1 MRNTAKKATVR
12 LSDIAKETGYS
23 LSTVSKALNGRA
35 DVSEETRQTINAV
48 LKRYGYSRKATGAKS
63 QRIIEIVFQDFDNVW
78 ALEVLRGAIR
88 EAKQHNL
95 SIITTEGGNRQH
107 PDSSWI
113 DSMLRRQANG
123 AILVFLNLT
132 RIERN
137 KLHSRGIPFVL
148 FDPFGNPDLDTLS
161 VHADNWTGGV
171 IATRHL
177 LALGHTRI
185 GIITGPEEM
194 MCSKARLDGYTSA
207 LAEHGI
213 EADPELI
220 AEGDFTTAGGYAQ
233 SISLLERPN
242 RPTAIF
248 AGSGSAGHGRLRGG
262 KAAGITYSRGFI
274 RGRIRRCADCRIPW
288 PGADHRTA
296 AAPRHGKGRRTHA
309 GRGAVHQ
316 RRGPTAH
323 HHADIASGTQQH
335 TATRGLIS
343 GANLT
348 GTTGGRI
355 QRS

>member
-1 MRNTAKKATVR
+1 MRNTTKKATVR

-35 DVSEETRQTINAV
+35 DVSEETWQTINAV

-78 ALEVLRGAIR
+78 ALEVLRGTIR
-88 EAKQHNL
+88 EAKLHDLNV
-95 SIITTEGGNRQH
+95 ITTEGGNRQH

-113 DSMLRRQANG
+113 DNMLRRQTDG
-123 AILVFLNLT
+123 AILVFSSLT

-148 FDPFGNPDLDTLS
+148 FDPFGNPDPDTLS
-161 VHADNWTGGV
+161 VQADNWTGGV

-220 AEGDFTTAGGYAQ
+220 TEGDFTTSGGYAQ
-233 SISLLERPN
+233 SISLLKRPN

-248 AGSGSAGHGRLRGG
+248 AGSDLQAMGVYE
-262 KAAGITYSRGFI
+262 AARQLGL
-274 RGRIRRCADCRIPW
+274 RIPEDLSVV
-288 PGADHRTA
+288 GFDDVQTA
-296 AAPRHGKGRRTHA
+296 AFLGPALTTVRQPLQDMARA
-309 GRGAVHQ
+309 AVRMLVEALSTGDVIQPHIIM
-316 RRGPTAH
+316 PT
-323 HHADIASGTQQH
+323 SLVVCNSTQQ
-335 TATRGLIS
+335 LED
-343 GANLT
+343 
-348 GTTGGRI
+348 
-355 QRS
+355 

>member
-48 LKRYGYSRKATGAKS
+48 LKRYGYSRKATGTKS

-88 EAKQHNL
+88 EAKLHDLNV
-95 SIITTEGGNRQH
+95 ITTEGGNRQH

-113 DSMLRRQANG
+113 DNMLRRQTDG
-123 AILVFLNLT
+123 AILVFSSLT

-148 FDPFGNPDLDTLS
+148 FDPFGNPDPDTLS
-161 VHADNWTGGV
+161 VQADNWTGGV

-185 GIITGPEEM
+185 GIITGPEE
-194 MCSKARLDGYTSA
+194 K
-207 LAEHGI
+207 
-213 EADPELI
+213 
-220 AEGDFTTAGGYAQ
+220 
-233 SISLLERPN
+233 RPN

-248 AGSGSAGHGRLRGG
+248 AGSDLQAMGVYE
-262 KAAGITYSRGFI
+262 AARQLGL
-274 RGRIRRCADCRIPW
+274 RIPEDLSVV
-288 PGADHRTA
+288 GFDDVQTA
-296 AAPRHGKGRRTHA
+296 AFLGPALTTVRQPLQDMARA
-309 GRGAVHQ
+309 AVRMLVEALSTDDVIQPHIIM
-316 RRGPTAH
+316 PT
-323 HHADIASGTQQH
+323 SLVVRNSTQQLE
-335 TATRGLIS
+335 G
-343 GANLT
+343 
-348 GTTGGRI
+348 
-355 QRS
+355 

>member
-88 EAKQHNL
+88 EAKLHDLNV
-95 SIITTEGGNRQH
+95 ITTEGGNRQH

-113 DSMLRRQANG
+113 DNMLRRQTDG
-123 AILVFLNLT
+123 AILVFSSLT

-148 FDPFGNPDLDTLS
+148 FDPFGNPDPDTLS
-161 VHADNWTGGV
+161 VQADNWTG
-171 IATRHL
+171 
-177 LALGHTRI
+177 

-213 EADPELI
+213 KTDPELI
-220 AEGDFTTAGGYAQ
+220 TEGDFTTSGGYAQ
-233 SISLLERPN
+233 AISLLERPN

-248 AGSGSAGHGRLRGG
+248 AGSDLQAMGVYE
-262 KAAGITYSRGFI
+262 AARQLGL
-274 RGRIRRCADCRIPW
+274 RIPEDLSVV
-288 PGADHRTA
+288 GFDDVQTA
-296 AAPRHGKGRRTHA
+296 AFLGPALTTVRQPLQDMARA
-309 GRGAVHQ
+309 AVRMLVEALSTDVIQPHIIM
-316 RRGPTAH
+316 PT
-323 HHADIASGTQQH
+323 SLVVRNSTPQLEG
-335 TATRGLIS
+335 
-343 GANLT
+343 
-348 GTTGGRI
+348 
-355 QRS
+355 

>member
-1 MRNTAKKATVR
+1 MRNTTKKATVR

-48 LKRYGYSRKATGAKS
+48 LKRYGYSRKATGTKS

-88 EAKQHNL
+88 EAKLHDLNV
-95 SIITTEGGNRQH
+95 ITTEGGNRQH

-113 DSMLRRQANG
+113 DNMLRRQTDG
-123 AILVFLNLT
+123 AILVFSSLT
-132 RIERN
+132 RIKRN

-148 FDPFGNPDLDTLS
+148 FDPFGNPDPDTLS
-161 VHADNWTGGV
+161 VQADNWTGGV

-213 EADPELI
+213 ETDPELI
-220 AEGDFTTAGGYAQ
+220 TEGDFTTSGGYAQ

-248 AGSGSAGHGRLRGG
+248 AGSDLQAMGVYEAARQLGLR
-262 KAAGITYSRGFI
+262 IPEDLSVVGFDDVQT
-274 RGRIRRCADCRIPW
+274 GIPW

-309 GRGAVHQ
+309 GRGAVH
-316 RRGPTAH
+316 RRRDPTAH

>member
-48 LKRYGYSRKATGAKS
+48 LKRYGYSRKATSTKS

-88 EAKQHNL
+88 EAKLHDLNV
-95 SIITTEGGNRQH
+95 ITTEGGNRQH

-113 DSMLRRQANG
+113 DNMLRRQTDG
-123 AILVFLNLT
+123 AILVFSSLT

-148 FDPFGNPDLDTLS
+148 FDPFGNPDPDTLS
-161 VHADNWTGGV
+161 VQADNWTGGV

-213 EADPELI
+213 KTDPELI
-220 AEGDFTTAGGYAQ
+220 TEA
-233 SISLLERPN
+233 ISPLPAVTRRPSH
-242 RPTAIF
+242 F
-248 AGSGSAGHGRLRGG
+248 W
-262 KAAGITYSRGFI
+262 K
-274 RGRIRRCADCRIPW
+274 GRIVQPQSSPAAICRPWASTRRQDSWDYVFPRIYPWSDSTMCRLPHSL
-288 PGADHRTA
+288 A
-296 AAPRHGKGRRTHA
+296 RR
-309 GRGAVHQ
+309 
-316 RRGPTAH
+316 
-323 HHADIASGTQQH
+323 
-335 TATRGLIS
+335 
-343 GANLT
+343 
-348 GTTGGRI
+348 
-355 QRS
+355 

>member
-1 MRNTAKKATVR
+1 M
-12 LSDIAKETGYS
+12 
-23 LSTVSKALNGRA
+23 
-35 DVSEETRQTINAV
+35 
-48 LKRYGYSRKATGAKS
+48 
-63 QRIIEIVFQDFDNVW
+63 FQDFDNVW

-88 EAKQHNL
+88 EAKQHDL

-113 DSMLRRQANG
+113 DNMLRRQANG
-123 AILVFLNLT
+123 AILVFSNLT

-185 GIITGPEEM
+185 GIITGPEKM

-220 AEGDFTTAGGYAQ
+220 TEGDFTTSGGYAQ
-233 SISLLERPN
+233 SISLLKRPN

-248 AGSGSAGHGRLRGG
+248 AGSDLQAMGVYE
-262 KAAGITYSRGFI
+262 AARQLGL
-274 RGRIRRCADCRIPW
+274 RIPEDLSVV
-288 PGADHRTA
+288 GFDDVQTA
-296 AAPRHGKGRRTHA
+296 AFLGPALTTVRQPLQDMARA
-309 GRGAVHQ
+309 AVRMLVEALSTDDVIQPHIIM
-316 RRGPTAH
+316 PT
-323 HHADIASGTQQH
+323 SLVVRNSTQQLE
-335 TATRGLIS
+335 G
-343 GANLT
+343 
-348 GTTGGRI
+348 
-355 QRS
+355 

>member
-1 MRNTAKKATVR
+1 MRNTTKKATVR

-48 LKRYGYSRKATGAKS
+48 LKRYGYSRKSTSAKS

-88 EAKQHNL
+88 EAKQHDL

-113 DSMLRRQANG
+113 DNMLRRQANG
-123 AILVFLNLT
+123 AILVFSNLT
-132 RIERN
+132 RIEQN
-137 KLHSRGIPFVL
+137 KLHSRGVPFVL

-220 AEGDFTTAGGYAQ
+220 TEGDFTTSGGYAQ
-233 SISLLERPN
+233 SISLLKRPN

-248 AGSGSAGHGRLRGG
+248 AGSDLQAMGVYE
-262 KAAGITYSRGFI
+262 AARQLGL
-274 RGRIRRCADCRIPW
+274 RIPEDLSVV
-288 PGADHRTA
+288 GFDDVQTA
-296 AAPRHGKGRRTHA
+296 AFLGPALTTVRQPLQDMARA
-309 GRGAVHQ
+309 AVRMLVEALSTGDVIRPHIIM
-316 RRGPTAH
+316 PT
-323 HHADIASGTQQH
+323 SLVVRNSTQQLE
-335 TATRGLIS
+335 G
-343 GANLT
+343 
-348 GTTGGRI
+348 
-355 QRS
+355 

>member
-1 MRNTAKKATVR
+1 MRNTTKKATVR

-88 EAKQHNL
+88 EAKLHDLNV
-95 SIITTEGGNRQH
+95 ITTEGGNRQH

-113 DSMLRRQANG
+113 DNMLRRQTDG
-123 AILVFLNLT
+123 VILVFSSLT

-148 FDPFGNPDLDTLS
+148 FDPFGNPDPDTLS
-161 VHADNWTGGV
+161 VQADNWTGGDDV
-171 IATRHL
+171 FQSTSGRIYISARGTWNRSRSRTYHRRRFHHFRRLRTVHL
-177 LALGHTRI
+177 
-185 GIITGPEEM
+185 PVE
-194 MCSKARLDGYTSA
+194 
-207 LAEHGI
+207 
-213 EADPELI
+213 
-220 AEGDFTTAGGYAQ
+220 TTESSDRNLRRQ
-233 SISLLERPN
+233 R
-242 RPTAIF
+242 
-248 AGSGSAGHGRLRGG
+248 SAGHGRLRGG

-288 PGADHRTA
+288 PGADHRTT

-309 GRGAVHQ
+309 GRSAVH
-316 RRGPTAH
+316 RRDPTAH

-335 TATRGLIS
+335 TATRRLIS

-348 GTTGGRI
+348 GTTGGRT

>member
-1 MRNTAKKATVR
+1 MRNTTKKATVR

-88 EAKQHNL
+88 EAKLHDLNV
-95 SIITTEGGNRQH
+95 ITTEGGNRQH

-113 DSMLRRQANG
+113 DNMLRRQTDG
-123 AILVFLNLT
+123 AILVFSSLT

-148 FDPFGNPDLDTLS
+148 FDPFGNPDPDTLS
-161 VHADNWTGGV
+161 VQADNWTGGV

-220 AEGDFTTAGGYAQ
+220 TEGDFTTSGGYAQ
-233 SISLLERPN
+233 SISLLKRPN

-248 AGSGSAGHGRLRGG
+248 AGSDLQAMGVYEA
-262 KAAGITYSRGFI
+262 
-274 RGRIRRCADCRIPW
+274 
-288 PGADHRTA
+288 A

-309 GRGAVHQ
+309 GRSAVH
-316 RRGPTAH
+316 RRDPTAH

-335 TATRGLIS
+335 TATRRLIS

-348 GTTGGRI
+348 GTTGGRT

>member
-48 LKRYGYSRKATGAKS
+48 LKRYGYSRKATGTKS

-88 EAKQHNL
+88 EAKLHDLNV
-95 SIITTEGGNRQH
+95 ITTEGGNRQH

-113 DSMLRRQANG
+113 DNMLRRQANG
-123 AILVFLNLT
+123 AILVFSNLT

-148 FDPFGNPDLDTLS
+148 FDPFGNPDPDTLS
-161 VHADNWTGGV
+161 VQADNWTGGV

-194 MCSKARLDGYTSA
+194 MCSKARLDRIYISA
-207 LAEHGI
+207 CGTWNRNRSRTYHRRRFHHFRRLRTVHLPVE
-213 EADPELI
+213 
-220 AEGDFTTAGGYAQ
+220 TTKSSDRNLRRQ
-233 SISLLERPN
+233 R
-242 RPTAIF
+242 
-248 AGSGSAGHGRLRGG
+248 SAGHGRLRGG

-296 AAPRHGKGRRTHA
+296 AAPRYGKGRRTNA
-309 GRGAVHQ
+309 GRGAVH
-316 RRGPTAH
+316 RRRDPTAH

-348 GTTGGRI
+348 GTTGGRT

>member
-48 LKRYGYSRKATGAKS
+48 LKRYGYSRKATGTKS

-88 EAKQHNL
+88 EAKLHDLNV
-95 SIITTEGGNRQH
+95 ITTEGGNRQH

-113 DSMLRRQANG
+113 DNMLRRQTDG
-123 AILVFLNLT
+123 AILVFSSLT

-148 FDPFGNPDLDTLS
+148 FDPFGNPDPDTLS
-161 VHADNWTGGV
+161 VQADNWTGGV

-213 EADPELI
+213 KTDPELI
-220 AEGDFTTAGGYAQ
+220 TEGDFTTSGGYAQ
-233 SISLLERPN
+233 AISLLERPN

-248 AGSGSAGHGRLRGG
+248 AGSDLQAMGVYE
-262 KAAGITYSRGFI
+262 AARQLGL
-274 RGRIRRCADCRIPW
+274 RIPEDLSVV
-288 PGADHRTA
+288 GFDDVQTA
-296 AAPRHGKGRRTHA
+296 AFLGPALTTVRQPLQDMARA
-309 GRGAVHQ
+309 AVRMLVEALSTDDVIQPHIIM
-316 RRGPTAH
+316 PT
-323 HHADIASGTQQH
+323 SLVVRNSTQQLE
-335 TATRGLIS
+335 G
-343 GANLT
+343 
-348 GTTGGRI
+348 
-355 QRS
+355 

>member
-48 LKRYGYSRKATGAKS
+48 LKRYGYSRKATSTKS

-88 EAKQHNL
+88 EAKLHDLNV
-95 SIITTEGGNRQH
+95 ITTEGGNRQH

-113 DSMLRRQANG
+113 DNMLRRQTDG
-123 AILVFLNLT
+123 AILVFSSLT

-148 FDPFGNPDLDTLS
+148 FDPFGNPDPDTLS
-161 VHADNWTGGV
+161 VQADNWTGGV

-220 AEGDFTTAGGYAQ
+220 TEGDFTTAGGYAQ
-233 SISLLERPN
+233 SISLLKRPN

-248 AGSGSAGHGRLRGG
+248 AGSDLQAMGVYE
-262 KAAGITYSRGFI
+262 AARQLGL
-274 RGRIRRCADCRIPW
+274 RIPEDLSVV
-288 PGADHRTA
+288 GFDDVQTA
-296 AAPRHGKGRRTHA
+296 AFLGPALTTVRQPLQDMARAAVRMLVEAPSTDDVIQPHIIM
-309 GRGAVHQ
+309 
-316 RRGPTAH
+316 PT
-323 HHADIASGTQQH
+323 SLVVRNSTQQLE
-335 TATRGLIS
+335 G
-343 GANLT
+343 
-348 GTTGGRI
+348 
-355 QRS
+355 

>member
-1 MRNTAKKATVR
+1 MRNTTKKATVR

-88 EAKQHNL
+88 EAKLHDLNV
-95 SIITTEGGNRQH
+95 ITTEGGNRQH

-113 DSMLRRQANG
+113 DNMLRRQTDG
-123 AILVFLNLT
+123 AILVFSSLT

-148 FDPFGNPDLDTLS
+148 FDPFGNPDPDTLS
-161 VHADNWTGGV
+161 VQADNWTGGV

-220 AEGDFTTAGGYAQ
+220 TEGDFTTSGGYAQ
-233 SISLLERPN
+233 SISLLKRPN

-248 AGSGSAGHGRLRGG
+248 AGSDL
-262 KAAGITYSRGFI
+262 
-274 RGRIRRCADCRIPW
+274 
-288 PGADHRTA
+288 
-296 AAPRHGKGRRTHA
+296 
-309 GRGAVHQ
+309 
-316 RRGPTAH
+316 
-323 HHADIASGTQQH
+323 
-335 TATRGLIS
+335 
-343 GANLT
+343 
-348 GTTGGRI
+348 
-355 QRS
+355 

>member
-1 MRNTAKKATVR
+1 MRNTTKKATVR

-88 EAKQHNL
+88 EAKLHDLNV
-95 SIITTEGGNRQH
+95 ITTEGGNRQH

-113 DSMLRRQANG
+113 DNMLRRQTDG
-123 AILVFLNLT
+123 AILVFSSLT

-148 FDPFGNPDLDTLS
+148 FDPFGNPDPDTLS
-161 VHADNWTGGV
+161 VQADNWTGGV

-194 MCSKARLDGYTSA
+194 MCSK
-207 LAEHGI
+207 HGI

-220 AEGDFTTAGGYAQ
+220 TEGDFTTSGGYAQ
-233 SISLLERPN
+233 SISLLKRPN

-248 AGSGSAGHGRLRGG
+248 AGSDLQAMGVYE
-262 KAAGITYSRGFI
+262 AARQLGL
-274 RGRIRRCADCRIPW
+274 RIPEDLSVV
-288 PGADHRTA
+288 GFDDVQTA
-296 AAPRHGKGRRTHA
+296 AFLGPALTTVRQPLQDMARA
-309 GRGAVHQ
+309 AVRMLVEALSTDVIQPHIIM
-316 RRGPTAH
+316 PT
-323 HHADIASGTQQH
+323 SLVVRNSTQQLE
-335 TATRGLIS
+335 G
-343 GANLT
+343 
-348 GTTGGRI
+348 
-355 QRS
+355 

>member
-1 MRNTAKKATVR
+1 MRNTTKKATVR

-88 EAKQHNL
+88 EAKLHDLNV
-95 SIITTEGGNRQH
+95 ITTEGGNRQH

-113 DSMLRRQANG
+113 DNMLRRQTDG
-123 AILVFLNLT
+123 AILVFSSLT

-148 FDPFGNPDLDTLS
+148 FDPFGNPDPDTLS
-161 VHADNWTGGV
+161 VQADNWTGGV

-220 AEGDFTTAGGYAQ
+220 TEGDFTTSGGYAQ
-233 SISLLERPN
+233 SISLLKRPN

-248 AGSGSAGHGRLRGG
+248 AGSDLQAMGVYEAARQLGLR
-262 KAAGITYSRGFI
+262 ISRGFI

-288 PGADHRTA
+288 PGADHRTT

-309 GRGAVHQ
+309 GRSAVH
-316 RRGPTAH
+316 RRDPTAH

-335 TATRGLIS
+335 TATRRLIS

-348 GTTGGRI
+348 GTTGGRT